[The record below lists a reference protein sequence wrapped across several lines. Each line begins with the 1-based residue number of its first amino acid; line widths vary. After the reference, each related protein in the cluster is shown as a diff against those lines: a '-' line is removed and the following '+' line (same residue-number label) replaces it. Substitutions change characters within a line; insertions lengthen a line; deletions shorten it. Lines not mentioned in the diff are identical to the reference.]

1 MGYSMCKKLRY
12 LKQLIVKAA
21 FLTSLQIFLDARRE
35 RFKTGGGP
43 ANKDCDVLDELLT
56 GILENQQP
64 LENIPDDDHLDSS
77 DDGSHAPILREG
89 QNRTEELESSLP
101 STSSEARVA
110 MSASTGNQKKRLT
123 VYEKLANDFH
133 EHKLKYLKEEHE
145 MKIKMK
151 EREMQQA
158 QMSHQYMN
166 L

>member
-1 MGYSMCKKLRY
+1 MLWKNIKINLKKT
-12 LKQLIVKAA
+12 VAE
-21 FLTSLQIFLDARRE
+21 ARRE

-110 MSASTGNQKKRLT
+110 MSASMVTRRKDL
-123 VYEKLANDFH
+123 LF
-133 EHKLKYLKEEHE
+133 
-145 MKIKMK
+145 MKSWLMIF
-151 EREMQQA
+151 
-158 QMSHQYMN
+158 MN
-166 L
+166 IN